1 MQIIPINSS
10 FCKIQYKNLKQQ
22 KNEKISSIDNLNL
35 DKINQSTNGIA
46 FYGLFG
52 TRKKQEINQNNAEQ
66 SLKSKQNWK
75 DWETF
80 YKVFNN
86 LFDTRSREEM
96 YNAASPLSNA
106 SEERA
111 KEARNFC
118 IQQYR
123 HWYIPQLYL
132 EPGRYSPSVF
142 YKNLCA
148 RELSAVPD
156 IMQGIGVEDN
166 YRQQRFYSL
175 MLDDIYVFL
184 NEYKSRDDYSNELCN
199 LYKEIESKYYEVGGD
214 KIYRNINDINL
225 NESPDSVKFG
235 RDNILPDPK
244 VLTTPE
250 NVLKTMD
257 NKILK
262 RTGGRIWNKNGNIIC
277 AIADIVPTEENKE
290 NYAKMISAL
299 KKLTMIDYDQKDSY
313 GISVLE
319 KVMNAENHQFLDLFI
334 ADKGRCFTYYP
345 ELDYAYENIY
355 DKGFKNKVK
364 TLQICFR
371 DIENAIKLN
380 SLTTLKAAIKQA
392 KSPFMSY
399 YSIKRINEFLYAYN
413 KKPVIKKFVK
423 STLG

>member
-1 MQIIPINSS
+1 MQITPINSS

-86 LFDTRSREEM
+86 LFGTRSREEM

-235 RDNILPDPK
+235 KGYILPDPK
-244 VLTTPE
+244 VLNTPE
-250 NVLKTMD
+250 NVLKAMD
-257 NKILK
+257 NDILK
-262 RTGGRIWNKNGNIIC
+262 SSGGEIWNQNGSIVSS
-277 AIADIVPTEENKE
+277 IADIVLTDDNRES
-290 NYAKMISAL
+290 YSKMSEAL
-299 KKLTMIDYDQKDSY
+299 RRLQMIDYDKKDSY

-319 KVMNAENHQFLDLFI
+319 KAMNAENHQLLGLID
-334 ADKGRCFTYYP
+334 GEGQGFTYYP
-345 ELDYAYENIY
+345 ELETAYNNIF
-355 DKGFKNKVK
+355 DKTFKNKLNNLTIYFK
-364 TLQICFR
+364 DILQ
-371 DIENAIKLN
+371 AIDSN
-380 SLTTLKAAIKQA
+380 SLKAVKAVMPQFNSVFMNAQA
-392 KSPFMSY
+392 KS
-399 YSIKRINEFLYAYN
+399 IIHAHLAYAKN
-413 KKPVIKKFVK
+413 PKIKKIVK
-423 STLG
+423 AALV